1 MSSPHR
7 SLVNALAARAPAAEQ
22 PAVLEIAE
30 SFAEELSRYAEL
42 IVSPGGAAFGFMT
55 RGEGPDFTRRV
66 AAALQR
72 LALPAHAS
80 VHHAALAGWFDHLR
94 GFAKFEWHRGAQGS
108 LVPMAAVYF
117 RRRPT
122 IEVAL
127 AKLESMG
134 VQAQVREPLREL
146 AATLEKASVHFVSA
160 AFLRDAEVQHKLYFS
175 QLVIDERKP
184 AIEDRLRRVFDKM
197 GLGEL
202 LARWLPLHRH
212 ALQASGETTL
222 YVSVNFTADRLV
234 PTVKI
239 DYAGQWPAQV
249 AAWAAGEVGVGAG
262 AASDPR
268 AALQASVQASVQASA
283 LAAVERESAEV
294 AQAMASGR
302 LAYLGVRFDVDQ
314 WPPRLKYYADQHGD
328 AAA

>member
-1 MSSPHR
+1 MNSPHR
-7 SLVNALAARAPAAEQ
+7 SLVQALAGRAPAAEQ
-22 PAVLEIAE
+22 AVVLEIAE
-30 SFAEELSRYAEL
+30 SFATELLRYAEL

-55 RGEGPDFTRRV
+55 RGEGPDFTQRV

-72 LALPAHAS
+72 LGLPAHAS
-80 VHHAALAGWFDHLR
+80 GHHAALAGWFDHLR
-94 GFAKFEWHRGAQGS
+94 GFAKFEWHLGPGGS

-127 AKLESMG
+127 SRLELMG
-134 VQAQVREPLREL
+134 VEAQVREPLREL
-146 AATLEKASVHFVSA
+146 AAMLEKASVHFVSA

-202 LARWLPLHRH
+202 HARWLPLHRD
-212 ALQASGETTL
+212 ALQSSTETTL
-222 YVSVNFTADRLV
+222 YVSANFTASRLI

-239 DYAGQWPAQV
+239 DYPAQWPGHV
-249 AAWAAGEVGVGAG
+249 ASWAAGQLG
-262 AASDPR
+262 
-268 AALQASVQASVQASA
+268 ASA
-283 LAAVERESAEV
+283 DSATEALVKREVSAVS
-294 AQAMASGR
+294 QAMSSDR
-302 LAYLGVRFDVDQ
+302 LAYLGVRFDAGE
-314 WPPRLKYYADQHGD
+314 WPPRLKYYADQYGD
-328 AAA
+328 SALA